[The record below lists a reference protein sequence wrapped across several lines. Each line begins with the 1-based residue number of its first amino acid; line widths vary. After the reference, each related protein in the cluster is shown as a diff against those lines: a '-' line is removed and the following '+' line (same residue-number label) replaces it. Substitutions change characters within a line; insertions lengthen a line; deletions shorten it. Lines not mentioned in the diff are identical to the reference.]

1 MEHWD
6 FLGGLCDLSLPE
18 GQLMVE
24 EYLKELYKSA
34 ASLSQSISEN
44 HDDGENPLLLTTPTS
59 SRTSVA
65 RQRVLVGVSGQLF
78 RDNGNEMGG
87 ASVVQSLPTADDKG
101 DEGSEIDA
109 AIDSLAELL
118 DKNLSFNEEDTDSHA
133 STNPTPTP
141 PSSNKIFLAG

>member
-18 GQLMVE
+18 GQLLVE

-34 ASLSQSISEN
+34 ASLSQSIMEN

-78 RDNGNEMGG
+78 LDSGSEMGG
-87 ASVVQSLPTADDKG
+87 ASAVQSPPTANDKG
-101 DEGSEIDA
+101 DEGSDIDA

-118 DKNLSFNEEDTDSHA
+118 DKNLSFNEDTDSRA

-141 PSSNKIFLAG
+141 PPSNKIFLAG